1 MSLQDEIYKRIK
13 LEIQNDPQGL
23 GYAGKTD
30 DEIQV
35 ILNSA
40 VVTERIVYDTSPSP
54 MNRIMSG
61 LAGTENVVSKAE
73 VSDAK
78 LVAVDAV
85 PDIIP

>member
-40 VVTERIVYDTSPSP
+40 VVKDRVVQDVSPSP

-61 LAGTENVVSKAE
+61 LAGTENVVSVLE
-73 VSDAK
+73 ITDAK
-78 LVAVDAV
+78 LVTLDV
-85 PDIIP
+85 I

>member
-40 VVTERIVYDTSPSP
+40 VVKDRVVQDTSPSP

-61 LAGTENVVSKAE
+61 LAGTQNVVSKTE
-73 VSDAK
+73 VVDAK
-78 LVAVDAV
+78 KAVLDV
-85 PDIIP
+85 QPDIIP

>member
-13 LEIQNDPQGL
+13 EEITNDPQGL

-35 ILNSA
+35 ILNSP
-40 VVTERIVYDTSPSP
+40 VVKDRVIQDVTPSP

-61 LAGTENVVSKAE
+61 LAGTQNVVSKAE
-73 VSDAK
+73 IVDAK
-78 LVAVDAV
+78 KVVLDVQ
-85 PDIIP
+85 PDVI